1 MQQITFTSSAGEV
14 TINDCGT
21 SKMNGEGGFLNLW
34 LNDFDGNSQALNTD
48 TVECIGIP
56 GQRVLNNVPKAKMIT
71 AKIGFAPIYLMD
83 NTIVCTGERGKY
95 ELRRKLL
102 KLFPLGETAELN
114 YKNSYGEYRIKAR
127 LSEVPIINYEAGL
140 YAVATLIFVADYPYW
155 TFPLL
160 DSETITISG
169 GEIGE
174 IAPSSHR
181 GDIDSPIEVIIEAI
195 STISA
200 SESYGRTLKIGHL
213 SDTNTYL
220 LGINCYQTIPAGTV
234 LKYDVGTYGVLAC
247 YKKTAS
253 GLWVSA
259 PEYWSIQG
267 HERRTCSTMDEQPF
281 GVWISSG
288 SARAKIIFHDIVV
301 SI

>member
-56 GQRVLNNVPKAKMIT
+56 GQRVLNKVLKAKMIT

-155 TFPLL
+155 TFPLEE
-160 DSETITISG
+160 SEEITVTAGID
-169 GEIGE
+169 GEIRSIGG
-174 IAPSSHR
+174 A
-181 GDIDSPIEVIIEAI
+181 DKDSPIEVIVTCTE
-195 STISA
+195 TITSA
-200 SESYGRTLKIGHL
+200 DSYGRRLKIAYDSGL
-213 SDTNTYL
+213 DSYL
-220 LGINCYQTIPAGTV
+220 LGINCYRDIESGTILRYDIGTN
-234 LKYDVGTYGVLAC
+234 GVLAC
-247 YKKTAS
+247 YKKTES
-253 GLWVSA
+253 GKWEAA

-267 HERRTCSTMDEQPF
+267 HERDLVNPPDGESF
-281 GVWISSG
+281 GVRISSG
-288 SARAKIIFHDIVV
+288 SADVKMIFHNIAVA
-301 SI
+301 I